1 MLFLLQLIVDA
12 LKSAEQVIPMIMK
25 MAILSIQLIGI
36 CARLSGTFLCIQGP
50 SARPQAAE
58 HMIVTL
64 VLK

>member
-1 MLFLLQLIVDA
+1 M
-12 LKSAEQVIPMIMK
+12 MMK
-25 MAILSIQLIGI
+25 MAILSIQLIGTRV
-36 CARLSGTFLCIQGP
+36 RLSGTFLGIQGP

>member
-36 CARLSGTFLCIQGP
+36 YARLSGTFLGIQGP

-58 HMIVTL
+58 HMIVML